1 MPDAIARLNLA
12 PVESIFRN
20 EYRWLPSRPRLKLGC
35 TLTAEDIASETFV
48 QRTVHDSLTQALR
61 ACCSAS
67 LQ

>member
-1 MPDAIARLNLA
+1 MPDAITRLNLA

-20 EYRWLPSRPRLKLGC
+20 EYRWWPSRPRLMLGC
-35 TLTAEDIASETFV
+35 AFPAEDIASETFV

-61 ACCSAS
+61 ACCSAW